1 MAEQTDKKKVKVNVS
16 GATIETREMVQ
27 NLKNSDSSRAMVYK
41 IIQTML
47 KDPTVNSILNGIKED
62 FTQSFEDGRIM
73 KSVSNEPTVQNAWDQ
88 ALVNF
93 GVERQIGNQMMIM
106 LSYGEL
112 YGQMFTLDG
121 LRKKLQFYS
130 EREGKEN
137 IKNGAGSR
145 KTTESKEE
153 EKTAPTDQ
161 DVLIQK
167 LYTPDNPLEF
177 YDVQYLGE
185 TLFYYR
191 KKVENATTRFA
202 DAYNTNDLF
211 KYSDDILVHVMLY
224 PSVIKE
230 KSNTGMVDGDGEVVE
245 LTIERGVGLLEKA
258 YPAYINLMLAKAAM
272 LIARD
277 ARSVVV
283 TLIKMQ
289 RDGMTD
295 EEAEATTDAILEK
308 LTVRRSLDPNT
319 GAGEYTNSV
328 SAPAV
333 VMVTKDG
340 ETGDIVAEQI
350 GGDYDPGSL
359 SDIENLEDDF
369 YGAFRTVK
377 QKFGKTGDAAGFSG
391 GESLQLLMDSYA
403 QMGGYIQ
410 QTLCNFWEEV
420 INRYFESKGLTKF
433 VGAATLRMKRMPT
446 SSETDKENL
455 RDTSV
460 RLAGQVMSDIEGR
473 DSQALTIYRTMLNR
487 TDLNNDIIE
496 LLDEI
501 IKQKQSEEQQ
511 MEREEEGEEVDEPD
525 TIGGAEDEDTGEGDM
540 LPPMGGILEDIAEG
554 EEPVAEGPEGEADI
568 RLPDMLRVVDLYDK
582 ARASIKRA
590 KQIKKET
597 NKIKE

>member
-1 MAEQTDKKKVKVNVS
+1 M
-16 GATIETREMVQ
+16 
-27 NLKNSDSSRAMVYK
+27 
-41 IIQTML
+41 
-47 KDPTVNSILNGIKED
+47 
-62 FTQSFEDGRIM
+62 
-73 KSVSNEPTVQNAWDQ
+73 
-88 ALVNF
+88 
-93 GVERQIGNQMMIM
+93 
-106 LSYGEL
+106 
-112 YGQMFTLDG
+112 
-121 LRKKLQFYS
+121 
-130 EREGKEN
+130 
-137 IKNGAGSR
+137 
-145 KTTESKEE
+145 
-153 EKTAPTDQ
+153 
-161 DVLIQK
+161 
-167 LYTPDNPLEF
+167 
-177 YDVQYLGE
+177 
-185 TLFYYR
+185 
-191 KKVENATTRFA
+191 
-202 DAYNTNDLF
+202 
-211 KYSDDILVHVMLY
+211 
-224 PSVIKE
+224 
-230 KSNTGMVDGDGEVVE
+230 
-245 LTIERGVGLLEKA
+245 
-258 YPAYINLMLAKAAM
+258 
-272 LIARD
+272 
-277 ARSVVV
+277 
-283 TLIKMQ
+283 
-289 RDGMTD
+289 
-295 EEAEATTDAILEK
+295 
-308 LTVRRSLDPNT
+308 
-319 GAGEYTNSV
+319 
-328 SAPAV
+328 
-333 VMVTKDG
+333 
-340 ETGDIVAEQI
+340 
-350 GGDYDPGSL
+350 
-359 SDIENLEDDF
+359 
-369 YGAFRTVK
+369 
-377 QKFGKTGDAAGFSG
+377 
-391 GESLQLLMDSYA
+391 MDSYA